1 MGEKI
6 KIYIRSKNKIYIYFN
21 EEIYFFENQELEMAL
36 ESFFEENQI
45 EKNTKATVILHFS
58 YFLFSNFGEN
68 VEKSHKKENN
78 VEKLEKKSI
87 NLEDISE
94 IFKKKI
100 SFVNR
105 KLVINHLEDQF
116 LDIYLDKREINK
128 VKNCLKKYS
137 VIISELKIDF
147 DAVYNYYKDGNFE
160 INQNENFENE
170 NNFFGN
176 EENFHNVIG
185 DFESVQETGII
196 ENSDIDR
203 NFGEIEEIDINGR
216 EW

>member
-1 MGEKI
+1 MEEKI
-6 KIYIRSKNKIYIYFN
+6 KIYIRRKNKIYIYFN

-78 VEKLEKKSI
+78 VEKLEKKSV

-100 SFVNR
+100 NFVNR
-105 KLVINHLEDQF
+105 KFVINHLENQF

-170 NNFFGN
+170 NNFLKN
-176 EENFHNVIG
+176 EENFQNVIG
-185 DFESVQETGII
+185 NFEGI
-196 ENSDIDR
+196 
-203 NFGEIEEIDINGR
+203 
-216 EW
+216 